1 MRIGLDGFPL
11 TELKTGVGTYTIK
24 LACALANGAPQD
36 DFELI
41 APRPFSATAL
51 ADSRPANLELVY
63 SKPNPFQQR
72 WWSIGL
78 PAYIRRRSLTLYH
91 GTNFEVPL
99 QVRRPTVLTIH
110 DLSWRLH
117 SNTHEASVVR
127 RGRLRLPLMART
139 ATLIVTPSD
148 MVRREVCEYLKIK
161 PDKVFS
167 VPLAPSRELT
177 PLPPDQTLV
186 VRNRLGIEKEFLL
199 FVGTIEPRKN
209 LATLLSAYEEIFRTT
224 DLRPQLVIAGKLGW
238 KVDKLLSQLE
248 QSHGRDRVLLTDYL
262 SDAELA
268 ALYSSCRLFIYP
280 SVYEG
285 FGLPPLEA
293 MACGAPVLASPVPS
307 MTESGKTAA
316 HIVPADDTHALAKA
330 IVELFSDAHARQK
343 LSAAGLRYVRNFS
356 WERTAALTREI
367 YEEAIRRKRYKT
379 EKAQAI

>member
-51 ADSRPANLELVY
+51 VESRPANLELVY
-63 SKPNPFQQR
+63 SKPNPLQQR

-167 VPLAPSRELT
+167 VPLAPGRELT
-177 PLPPDQTLV
+177 PLSPDQTLP

-209 LATLLSAYEEIFRTT
+209 LSTLLSAFEEIYRTT
-224 DLRPQLVIAGKLGW
+224 DLRPQLVIVGKLGW

-248 QSHGRDRVLLTDYL
+248 QSHARDRVLLTGYL

-268 ALYSSCRLFIYP
+268 ALYSSCFLFIYP

-307 MTESGKTAA
+307 MTEGSETAA

-330 IVELFSDAHARQK
+330 IVELFYDAGARQK
-343 LSAAGLRYVRNFS
+343 LSAAGLKYVRNFS

-367 YEEAIRRKRYKT
+367 YEEAIRRKRSKT
-379 EKAQAI
+379 QKAQAI

>member
-11 TELKTGVGTYTIK
+11 TDLKTGVGTYTIS
-24 LACALANGAPQD
+24 LARALANGAPQD
-36 DFELI
+36 DFELV
-41 APRPFSATAL
+41 APRPFSAAAL

-63 SKPNPFQQR
+63 SKPNALHRR

-78 PAYIRRRSLTLYH
+78 PAYMRRRSLTLYH

-99 QVRRPTVLTIH
+99 QGRRPTVLTIH

-117 SNTHEASVVR
+117 SNTHEAAAVR

-148 MVRREVCEYLKIK
+148 RVRREVCDYLKIK

-167 VPLAPSRELT
+167 TPLAPNHEFT
-177 PLPPDQTLV
+177 PLPLDQTLV
-186 VRNRLGIEKEFLL
+186 VRKRLGIEKEFLL

-209 LATLLSAYEEIFRTT
+209 LSTLLSAFEEIFRTT
-224 DLRPQLVIAGKLGW
+224 DLRPQLVLAGKLGW
-238 KVDKLLSQLE
+238 KAEKLLSQLE
-248 QSHGRDRVLLTDYL
+248 RSGARDRVLLTGYL
-262 SDAELA
+262 SDTELA
-268 ALYSSCRLFIYP
+268 ALYSSCHLFIYP
-280 SVYEG
+280 SIYEG

-307 MTESGKTAA
+307 MTECGETAA
-316 HIVPADDTHALAKA
+316 HIVPAENTHALAKA
-330 IVELFSDAHARQK
+330 IVELNDPRARKK
-343 LSAAGLRYVRNFS
+343 LSAAGLKYAANFS

-367 YEEAIRRKRYKT
+367 YEEAIRRKPHKT
-379 EKAQAI
+379 ALPQK

>member
-24 LACALANGAPQD
+24 LACALAKGAPQD

-41 APRPFSATAL
+41 APRPFSAAAL
-51 ADSRPANLELVY
+51 AESRPANLELVY
-63 SKPNPFQQR
+63 SKPNALHQR

-99 QVRRPTVLTIH
+99 HGRRPTVLTIH

-117 SNTHEASVVR
+117 SNTHEAGVVR
-127 RGRLRLPLMART
+127 RGRLRLPLMARI
-139 ATLIVTPSD
+139 ATLIVTPSER
-148 MVRREVCEYLKIK
+148 VRSEVCGYLKIK

-167 VPLAPSRELT
+167 VPLAPYRGLT
-177 PLPPDQTLV
+177 PLPPDETLA
-186 VRNRLGIEKEFLL
+186 VRKRLGIEKEFLL

-209 LATLLSAYEEIFRTT
+209 LSTLLTAVEEIFRTT
-224 DLRPQLVIAGKLGW
+224 DLRPQLVVAGKLGW
-238 KVDKLLSQLE
+238 KADKLLSQLE
-248 QSHGRDRVLLTDYL
+248 RSHVRDRVLLTGYL

-268 ALYSSCRLFIYP
+268 ALYSSCHLFIYP
-280 SVYEG
+280 SIYEG

-307 MTESGKTAA
+307 MTEAGQTAA
-316 HIVPADDTHALAKA
+316 HIIPAEDTHALAKA
-330 IVELFSDAHARQK
+330 IVDLCSDARARQK
-343 LSAAGLRYVRNFS
+343 LSAAGLKYVTNFS
-356 WERTAALTREI
+356 WERTAALTREV
-367 YEEAIRRKRYKT
+367 YEEAIRRNRHKT
-379 EKAQAI
+379 QKAQAI